1 MNRWRI
7 HSRKY
12 LKMETL
18 EFKIIISKIKSS
30 LNKPKNELESAE
42 EMVSETERRSTKY
55 CLTRSRKNTGKKE

>member
-1 MNRWRI
+1 
-7 HSRKY
+7 
-12 LKMETL
+12 METL